1 MQGKNE
7 SVFLCPLEQDDQKN
21 RANTL
26 EEINCNSIVQS
37 TSTQQNSPDVRE
49 KVLEDKDMRPTPSET
64 NDLELLLREKAV
76 LEEESRRLDEERK
89 RLDLLVRMHLEE
101 LARETKKRNSEKRQA
116 MIHLREQIGRLETQ
130 LGLEKSVQE
139 KQKANIDLRA
149 RIGMLETQLRELSVL
164 DISTESLA
172 EKIDSSPYSA
182 SSEASHEELLDSDQN
197 ASAVEI
203 AVEIIEEIK

>member
-1 MQGKNE
+1 MQEKNE
-7 SVFLCPLEQDDQKN
+7 SVFICSIEQDSQKN
-21 RANTL
+21 RANIF
-26 EEINCNSIVQS
+26 EEITRDSIVHS
-37 TSTQQNSPDVRE
+37 PIAQQNSPAICE
-49 KVLEDKDMRPTPSET
+49 KILEDKDMRPTPSDT
-64 NDLELLLREKAV
+64 NDLELLLREKAG

-101 LARETKKRNSEKRQA
+101 LAQETKKRNC
-116 MIHLREQIGRLETQ
+116 
-130 LGLEKSVQE
+130 E

-172 EKIDSSPYSA
+172 EKIDNSHYSA
-182 SSEASHEELLDSDQN
+182 SSEAFHEELLDSDQN
-197 ASAVEI
+197 AE